1 MSEKPIADGQS
12 TTPPA
17 GDGQASGLGADNAAG
32 GTGAGV
38 AGQFTQADMDKV
50 VTDRL
55 AREKRSLEAAHAKT
69 LAERDAELQ
78 KYRDAE
84 AAQQAAAMSELEKAQ
99 KVASDAQAETARLQT
114 QVADANIQTLR
125 ANLLAVEAPDLPSE
139 FRVQV
144 TGADEEA
151 IKASIAEARM
161 KYQERQKAWL
171 ADVASLTP
179 EQLVAKYG
187 EEARPLAERL
197 SGKVLSIGSPTA
209 ATPGQPPL
217 AGEWDPNKPATQTTA
232 NWRKERE
239 RQGVGRVTIG

>member
-1 MSEKPIADGQS
+1 M
-12 TTPPA
+12 
-17 GDGQASGLGADNAAG
+17 
-32 GTGAGV
+32 GTGAGA
-38 AGQFTQADMDKV
+38 AGQFTQADIDKI

-55 AREKRSLEAAHAKT
+55 AREKRSLETAHNKT

-99 KVASDAQAETARLQT
+99 KAATDAQAETAKLQA
-114 QVADANIQTLR
+114 QVADANLQTLK
-125 ANLLAVEAPDLPSE
+125 ANLLAVEAPDLPVE

-151 IKASIAEARM
+151 IKASIAEART
-161 KYQERQKAWL
+161 KHQERQKAWL

-209 ATPGQPPL
+209 ATPGQVPL
-217 AGEWDPNKPATQTTA
+217 AGEWDPNKPATQTLD
-232 NWRKERE
+232 NWRKERL
-239 RQGVGRVTIG
+239 RLGVGAVTIGTPK